1 MHELG
6 IIAQVVKVA
15 QRTAKANHLT
25 KVNKIVVQ
33 VGELS
38 GAIPEYVKKAFPAVV
53 YNTTMKDCQLEIEE
67 IPGIASCQNCGQQ
80 YRVVEFEGKCPQC
93 QSEKYNI
100 ISGTQLVIKEIV
112 AS

>member
-6 IIAQVVKVA
+6 IIAQVVKIA
-15 QRTAKANHLT
+15 GKTAEANHLT
-25 KVNKIVVQ
+25 HVNKIVLQ

-38 GAIPEYVKKAFPAVV
+38 GAIPEYAKKAFPAVV
-53 YNTTMKDCQLEIEE
+53 YNTPMKDCQLEVEE
-67 IPGIASCQNCGQQ
+67 IPGLASCQDCGRQ
-80 YRVVEFEGKCPQC
+80 YRVVEFKGKCPQC
-93 QSEKYNI
+93 KSEKYTI